1 MKKAIF
7 SLDKFAGGNH
17 LSSSQLSA
25 IKGGTRRLIT
35 NIDVKSSTLTDKDD
49 TQDNDSGALL
59 GG

>member
-25 IKGGTRRLIT
+25 IKGGTRRVIT
-35 NIDVKSSTLTDKDD
+35 DINVKSSNLTDKDD
-49 TQDNDSGALL
+49 TLNDDGGALL